1 MGADTTILQHQTM
14 TKVISNIVYFLLF
27 VVLTIAF
34 YAILFFIDYSAGY
47 FTIARV
53 FIMGV
58 CFFYFYKLTG
68 HSTYLRRAKEKLNTS
83 LHAKK
88 GGGILIA
95 LCFFIIHLILVNVG
109 GEKLNDKLLA
119 MDNRETTA
127 TIKDC
132 HLSKG
137 KEYCVYEYTVDNRYY
152 EIKYCNDPDNLK
164 FKESDTTTVIY
175 YTKFPSI
182 SKLKKEL
189 E

>member
-1 MGADTTILQHQTM
+1 M
-14 TKVISNIVYFLLF
+14 TKIIYNILYFLLLLG
-27 VVLTIAF
+27 LTIAS
-34 YAILFFIDYSAGY
+34 YANTFFIDYSADY

-68 HSTYLRRAKEKLNTS
+68 HSTYLTRAKEKINTYPS
-83 LHAKK
+83 AKDS
-88 GGGILIA
+88 GGTLIA
-95 LCFFIIHLILVNVG
+95 FCFFILHLVLVNVG
-109 GEKLNDKLLA
+109 GEKLNDKLLSG
-119 MDNRETTA
+119 DNMETTA

-132 HLSKG
+132 YLSKG
-137 KEYCVYEYTVDNRYY
+137 TEYCVYEYTVDNKHY
-152 EIKYCNDPDNLK
+152 EIKYCNEPDNLK

-175 YTKFPSI
+175 YSKFPVI

>member
-1 MGADTTILQHQTM
+1 M
-14 TKVISNIVYFLLF
+14 TKIISNIVYFLLF
-27 VVLTIAF
+27 VGLTIAL
-34 YAILFFIDYSAGY
+34 YAILFLIDYSAGY

-53 FIMGV
+53 LIMGV

-68 HSTYLRRAKEKLNTS
+68 HSAYLTRAKKKLNIFQP
-83 LHAKK
+83 
-88 GGGILIA
+88 GIDIGGILIA
-95 LCFFIIHLILVNVG
+95 LCFFILHLALVNVG

-119 MDNRETTA
+119 MDNRETIA

-132 HLSKG
+132 HISKG
-137 KEYCVYEYTVDNRYY
+137 KKEYCVYEYSVDNKHY
-152 EIKYCNDPDNLK
+152 EIKYCNQPRNLK

-175 YTKFPSI
+175 YSKFPVI